1 MPGIFII
8 FNGLYAHEVIP
19 FVGSRYSC
27 NLEEGGDQTVRVL
40 CHKVKAFILLLACV
54 RARQRRMGFAVL
66 GVRRALR
73 GVLRIGGVGVWC
85 LCFRSLFL
93 PPYPSEEEMGV
104 ASVVRPTSVTP
115 PPPPLEGGRVHS

>member
-1 MPGIFII
+1 
-8 FNGLYAHEVIP
+8 
-19 FVGSRYSC
+19 
-27 NLEEGGDQTVRVL
+27 
-40 CHKVKAFILLLACV
+40 
-54 RARQRRMGFAVL
+54 MGFAVL